1 MNKLRIEKLWKY
13 IIENFMGIYDSI
25 KEKINDEEKFL

>member
-13 IIENFMGIYDSI
+13 VRENFMGIYDLI
-25 KEKINDEEKFL
+25 KEKINDEEKF